1 MCNCSKRRSNL
12 YAPPAHGVT
21 RSTAYPTTHTEKGV
35 LFEYTGRTALT
46 VTGSI
51 TGQRYRFNHN
61 GDVQIIDHRDAS
73 SMMGVPVLK
82 KVNMSE

>member
-12 YAPPAHGVT
+12 YTPPVHGVG
-21 RSTAYPTTHTEKGV
+21 RSTAYPTTDMESV

-51 TGQRYRFNHN
+51 TGQRYRFNHS
-61 GDVQIIDHRDAS
+61 GDVQIIDRRDAT
-73 SMMGVPVLK
+73 SMISVPVLK
-82 KVNMSE
+82 RMA